1 MKFTVRKSDIQA
13 ELGLSQG
20 VVEAKA
26 TIPILSH
33 LLLRADKEGLELLAT
48 DLELG
53 LRARC
58 SADVTSPGAAT
69 IPAKKL
75 YDMVRALDC
84 DVISFESESND
95 WVKLEGGSF
104 KSRVV
109 GLPDADFP
117 SQPEFPEDAPDV
129 RLPLT
134 TFQEMLGRVIFAVT
148 TENTRFSINGA
159 LLKVGDGALTL
170 VATDGHRLSYVTR
183 SLDLP
188 ELSEPI
194 SVLVP
199 RKALAEIMRLK
210 PVDEND
216 ELELASAGNHVF
228 FRGQGRLLYSRTLEG
243 SFPNFEKVL
252 PQDNDVS
259 AIVDRDALNRVISRV
274 AILSND
280 TAKMVSVHL
289 VDGKLSISTQNP
301 NMGEA
306 REELDVEQ
314 IGGEVKI
321 GLNYEYLLQFL
332 QVVGC
337 EKVELKLKDSSTQA
351 LLSPTGEDAGDITYK
366 YVVMPMRLA

>member
-1 MKFTVRKSDIQA
+1 MKFTVRKSDLQE

-33 LLLRADKEGLELLAT
+33 ILLRADKEGLELLAT
-48 DLELG
+48 DLEIG

-58 SADVTSPGAAT
+58 AADVTGPGAAT

-75 YDMVRALDC
+75 HDVVRALDC
-84 DVISFESESND
+84 DVISFEGENND

-109 GLPDADFP
+109 GLPDSDFP
-117 SQPEFPEDAPDV
+117 SQPDFPEDAPAV

-170 VATDGHRLSYVTR
+170 VATDGHRLAHVTR
-183 SLDLP
+183 AIDLP
-188 ELSEPI
+188 DLPEPI

-228 FRGQGRLLYSRTLEG
+228 FRGQSRLLYSRTLEG

-252 PQDNDVS
+252 PQDNDVVATVS
-259 AIVDRDALNRVISRV
+259 RDALNRVISRV
-274 AILSND
+274 AILTND
-280 TAKMVSVHL
+280 TAKMVSIHL
-289 VDGKLSISTQNP
+289 ADGTLSISTQNP

-306 REELDVEQ
+306 REELPVEHV
-314 IGGEVKI
+314 GGEVKI
-321 GLNYEYLLQFL
+321 GLNYEYLLNFL
-332 QVVGC
+332 GVVGS
-337 EKVELKLKDSSTQA
+337 EQVEIKLKDSSTQA
-351 LLSPTGEDAGDITYK
+351 LLGPAGDDAGDLTYQ
-366 YVVMPMRLA
+366 YVVMPMRLS